1 MDAQLVDT
9 EMKLTSCFSE
19 LKTKIDACQGQ
30 VKDLTEELGTTR
42 MAFGIYQKDT
52 QAELAE
58 LRQHKSI
65 LGREVIALRKKLAEE
80 GGNSEKSTTAH
91 HDEKIKSSDQSTKDK
106 NATPII
112 KMEDQAG
119 AQLQQHSMGMTSQI
133 GERASSM
140 GSSSSSSKN
149 TSGPSR
155 SNAKNDKVK
164 RQRTALL
171 RHAARCTVADGDCK
185 VSRHCAEMKCVWNHI
200 MNDRCNDPNCNVRH
214 CVSSRY
220 VISHYHRNSK
230 QLLSSRAICGAVK
243 ESSRK
248 KEVRHSSHSI

>member
-133 GERASSM
+133 GERASSV
-140 GSSSSSSKN
+140 GSASSSSKS
-149 TSGPSR
+149 TPGPGS
-155 SNAKNDKVK
+155 AKNDKVK
-164 RQRTALL
+164 RQRIFLL
-171 RHAARCTVADGDCK
+171 RHAARCDATDGNCK

-200 MNDRCNDPNCNVRH
+200 MNDGCNDPNCNVRH